1 MSRDEAKT
9 YIEAHGGKVSG
20 SVSKKTSYLV
30 AGEAAGSKLDKANS
44 LGVPVLS
51 EDDLKAIE
59 IVGFPGLHFV
69 KAAESCDFHD
79 AFASDIK
86 RCENALGMGG
96 LMAINAECWLDV
108 LSAMP
113 DAEIA
118 EYVHT
123 KYKPGL
129 LNPFKGTSLYI
140 KS

>member
-1 MSRDEAKT
+1 MYDFNR
-9 YIEAHGGKVSG
+9 I
-20 SVSKKTSYLV
+20 
-30 AGEAAGSKLDKANS
+30 
-44 LGVPVLS
+44 
-51 EDDLKAIE
+51 
-59 IVGFPGLHFV
+59 V
-69 KAAESCDFHD
+69 KAAESCKFHN

-86 RCENALGMGG
+86 HCENALGMGG

-108 LSAMP
+108 LNAMS

>member
-1 MSRDEAKT
+1 MYDFDR
-9 YIEAHGGKVSG
+9 I
-20 SVSKKTSYLV
+20 
-30 AGEAAGSKLDKANS
+30 
-44 LGVPVLS
+44 
-51 EDDLKAIE
+51 
-59 IVGFPGLHFV
+59 V

-113 DAEIA
+113 NAEIA

>member
-1 MSRDEAKT
+1 MYDFDR
-9 YIEAHGGKVSG
+9 I
-20 SVSKKTSYLV
+20 
-30 AGEAAGSKLDKANS
+30 
-44 LGVPVLS
+44 
-51 EDDLKAIE
+51 
-59 IVGFPGLHFV
+59 V
-69 KAAESCDFHD
+69 KATTSCEFHD

-86 RCENALGMGG
+86 HCENALGMGG

-108 LSAMP
+108 LNAMP

-118 EYVHT
+118 EYIRT

>member
-1 MSRDEAKT
+1 MYDFDR
-9 YIEAHGGKVSG
+9 I
-20 SVSKKTSYLV
+20 
-30 AGEAAGSKLDKANS
+30 
-44 LGVPVLS
+44 
-51 EDDLKAIE
+51 
-59 IVGFPGLHFV
+59 V

-123 KYKPGL
+123 KLHHFRK
-129 LNPFKGTSLYI
+129 LNIRSSKLYDVSYI
-140 KS
+140 LFS

>member
-1 MSRDEAKT
+1 MYDFDR
-9 YIEAHGGKVSG
+9 I
-20 SVSKKTSYLV
+20 
-30 AGEAAGSKLDKANS
+30 
-44 LGVPVLS
+44 
-51 EDDLKAIE
+51 
-59 IVGFPGLHFV
+59 V
-69 KAAESCDFHD
+69 KAAESCEFHN

-86 RCENALGMGG
+86 LCENALGMGA

-118 EYVHT
+118 EYVRT

>member
-1 MSRDEAKT
+1 M
-9 YIEAHGGKVSG
+9 
-20 SVSKKTSYLV
+20 
-30 AGEAAGSKLDKANS
+30 
-44 LGVPVLS
+44 PVRRS
-51 EDDLKAIE
+51 CGIYDFDRI
-59 IVGFPGLHFV
+59 V

-118 EYVHT
+118 EYVRT